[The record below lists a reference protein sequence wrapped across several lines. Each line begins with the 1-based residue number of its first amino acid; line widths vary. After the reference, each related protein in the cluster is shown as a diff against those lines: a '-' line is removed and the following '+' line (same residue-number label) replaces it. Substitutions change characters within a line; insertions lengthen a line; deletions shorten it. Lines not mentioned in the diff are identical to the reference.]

1 MKAAISLFFGETRM
15 KKLKSLLLAGTLT
28 LAPFILSANAD
39 AEPITLGLSNWPGW
53 VAWYVAE
60 HNGYLKKYHADFKL
74 VWFSSY
80 MTSVEALSAGK
91 IDANCQA
98 LIDTLAPVEKGV
110 PIKVILVTDNS
121 HGNDA
126 LMVNNSITTFKQLEG
141 KTIAVRM
148 DSIEQYLDEYALEK
162 NNIPITSVHF
172 KNMST
177 GDSAAALMAGRVDAA
192 GVWNPWIQRIEEKKL
207 GHAIFSSASAPGV
220 IPDVVAARESVL
232 KAYPQQFINLSKAWF
247 ATVKFIKEH
256 PKQAAAIMAPHVE
269 LSPSVYLTALS
280 GTRLFGP
287 RLNLEAMNPEDKEKS
302 VSLYKS
308 TDDTS
313 VFLKKVGAISA
324 KPNPTSFLDSGF
336 IEKSEN
342 K

>member
-1 MKAAISLFFGETRM
+1 M
-15 KKLKSLLLAGTLT
+15 KKLKTLLLTGTLM
-28 LAPFILSANAD
+28 LAPFILTANAE
-39 AEPITLGLSNWPGW
+39 AAPITLGLSNWPGW

-60 HNGYLKKYHADFKL
+60 HNGYLKKYHANFKL

-98 LIDTLAPVEKGV
+98 LIDTLAPVDKGV
-110 PIKVILVTDNS
+110 PIKVVLVTDNS

-126 LMVNNSITTFKQLEG
+126 LMVSNSITTFKQLEG

-148 DSIEQYLDEYALEK
+148 DSIEQYLDEYALTK
-162 NNIPITSVHF
+162 NNIPTTSIHF
-172 KNMST
+172 VNMST
-177 GDSAAALMAGRVDAA
+177 GNAAAALMAGRVEAA
-192 GVWNPWIQRIEEKKL
+192 GVWNPWIQRIEDKKL
-207 GHAIFSSASAPGV
+207 GHALFSSASAPGV

-232 KAYPQQFINLSKAWF
+232 KAYPQQFVNLSKAWF

-269 LSPSVYLTALS
+269 LSPAVYFTALS

-287 RLNLEAMNPEDKEKS
+287 KLNMEAMDPAEKAKS
-302 VSLYKS
+302 ISLYKS
-308 TDDTS
+308 TKDTS
-313 VFLKKVGAISA
+313 VFLKNVGAISA
-324 KPNPTSFLDSGF
+324 EPNPSNFLDPEF
-336 IEKSEN
+336 IKKAEGK
-342 K
+342 